1 VQDNRYRPGR
11 GGGVWYRRTGVWM
24 RCPGEEERWG
34 LGGTVYIHA
43 ASMTP
48 EKVHDCNYKLRCVK
62 PLQSGILGI
71 IQGKH
76 RLARKTQS
84 AKLRPVACITAAVA
98 RAGRG
103 ERGFPAPTRNHK
115 TNIGLPDAG
124 NRRLNRR
131 GERDGGNPFRDHT
144 AQYLLGIGR

>member
-1 VQDNRYRPGR
+1 
-11 GGGVWYRRTGVWM
+11 
-24 RCPGEEERWG
+24 
-34 LGGTVYIHA
+34 
-43 ASMTP
+43 MTP

-76 RLARKTQS
+76 RLARKNPIGE
-84 AKLRPVACITAAVA
+84 AAACCVHN
-98 RAGRG
+98 RRRGQGRTRRKG
-103 ERGFPAPTRNHK
+103 VRNHK

-131 GERDGGNPFRDHT
+131 GERDGGDPFRDHT